1 MKVYGAYIYSYMDI
15 NKIFNLF
22 GSGSEDV
29 EKEDVKMVF
38 IDFKDHPAYWLG
50 MFKKLILNHKLF
62 ERKLIHFLDKADPEF
77 DTSDIKDSG
86 NDLAFERAW
95 HYAQKFN
102 INDEFHKESIN
113 LILDE
118 NLLKTLNE
126 AIEHFQEKELY
137 ERCAYLKKIAD
148 EVKKLF

>member
-1 MKVYGAYIYSYMDI
+1 MDI